1 MRIPDRA
8 AAKLLAHRLIT
19 RWKLGEPAGH
29 RRVAHDCKISGP
41 VTIGDYTYIGG
52 RSEIRAVL
60 SSITIG
66 RYCSIGRDV
75 KVFSSGQAHRFDG
88 LSTYPFYVIDREVER
103 RHYNVETTDTTIG
116 NDVWIGSNSIIQAG
130 VTIGDGAVIGAAS
143 VVTRDVAP
151 YSIVAGVPARQ
162 IGTRF
167 DDGVAAAVAESQW
180 WLLDHDRLMG
190 RAGHLL
196 RTNAALRDPEQL
208 RF

>member
-1 MRIPDRA
+1 M
-8 AAKLLAHRLIT
+8 KLAAHRLIT

-29 RRVAHDCKISGP
+29 RRVAHDCKVSGP

-75 KVFSSGQAHRFDG
+75 KIFSAGQAHRFDG
-88 LSTYPFYVIDREVER
+88 LSTYPFYVIDREVDR
-103 RHYNVETTDTTIG
+103 RHYNVESADTVIG
-116 NDVWIGSNSIIQAG
+116 NDVWIGSNATIQAG

-151 YSIVAGVPARQ
+151 FAIVAGVPARQ
-162 IGTRF
+162 IGSRF
-167 DDGVAAAVAESQW
+167 DEQVAAAVADSQW
-180 WLLDHDRLMG
+180 WLLDHEHLKD

-196 RTNAALRDPEQL
+196 HANTTLHDPEQL

>member
-60 SSITIG
+60 SSIDIG

-75 KVFSSGQAHRFDG
+75 KIFSAGQAHRFDG

-103 RHYNVETTDTTIG
+103 RHYNVMTPDTTIG
-116 NDVWIGSNSIIQAG
+116 NDVWIGSNSIVQAG
-130 VTIGDGAVIGAAS
+130 VTIGDGAVIGAGA
-143 VVTRDVAP
+143 VVIRDIPARVVA
-151 YSIVAGVPARQ
+151 VGVPAR
-162 IGTRF
+162 IARRLDSSDSAAGRG
-167 DDGVAAAVAESQW
+167 DRNGDRNIDEAAASERVAAAT
-180 WLLDHDRLMG
+180 
-190 RAGHLL
+190 L
-196 RTNAALRDPEQL
+196 RRPARV
-208 RF
+208 